1 MKNKKNNKES
11 EIVTTKDKI
20 VGFLTLAAICLVL
33 PLGTALAFGFTD
45 LIGKDGSWHK
55 AIVTFF
61 GVLIL
66 GFFFELFGFL
76 IFKLKNKD
84 E

>member
-11 EIVTTKDKI
+11 EVVTAKDKI
-20 VGFLTLAAICLVL
+20 VGFLTLSAICLVL

-45 LIGKDGSWHK
+45 LIGKDGSWHE
-55 AIVTFF
+55 AIVTFC
-61 GVLIL
+61 GVLIF
-66 GFFFELFGFL
+66 GFLFELFSLL
-76 IFKLKNKD
+76 IYKWKNKD